1 MLKAKQL
8 WEGRRTWGK
17 RTPVV
22 KILSVEFLPPGPV
35 IAIETSTK
43 TYISEGFFSHNCAI
57 EAVLVGW
64 FARSPS
70 YITLAKLG
78 VHSGLASHILGKPY
92 SPEWSTTKLKAYLAD
107 IKLEAQATP
116 SGSSDLYDVS
126 KRVVHG
132 SAYCLTPHGM
142 VNNFPKQFKTHA
154 SAKKYQDIYFTMA
167 PDVPAWQKSVQR
179 FAYDHG
185 YLGGPGDPPFGHP
198 FAYKHWFWA
207 VAQYRKITKAQA
219 SKREAKGYAVA
230 WFHGVPYAVDL
241 GEDAKRAV
249 AFFPQSTG
257 RGILT
262 EAMLRLFDPE
272 EAEPYDSYIGDAYYG
287 ATPLRAPIHDS
298 LFMELPRRIS
308 DRVLEIVYRE
318 MTRPIVQMPMPAA
331 WGLGEC
337 LSIDVEVKVGQSWD
351 AMEKIKAIG
360 VEQESYFP
368 SLAEEEEEVAALQTE
383 VA

>member
-1 MLKAKQL
+1 MANVLRGTLLA
-8 WEGRRTWGK
+8 E
-17 RTPVV
+17 VD
-22 KILSVEFLPPGPV
+22 
-35 IAIETSTK
+35 
-43 TYISEGFFSHNCAI
+43 FSAI

-92 SPEWSTTKLKAYLAD
+92 NPQWSTSKLKAYLSE
-107 IKLEAQATP
+107 IKAEAQATK

-142 VNNFPKQFKTHA
+142 VMNFPKQFTTIG
-154 SAKKYQDIYFTMA
+154 SAKHYQDLYFQMA
-167 PDVPAWQKSVQR
+167 PDVPEWQKSVQR

-207 VAQYRKITKAQA
+207 VSQYRKITKAQYD
-219 SKREAKGYAVA
+219 KRKAKGYAVA
-230 WFHGVPYAVDL
+230 MFHGQYYAVDL
-241 GEDAKRAV
+241 GDDAKRAV

-257 RGILT
+257 RGILS
-262 EAMLRLFDPE
+262 ESMLRLFDPE
-272 EAEPYDSYIGDAYYG
+272 ESEPYDSYIGDAYYG
-287 ATPLRAPIHDS
+287 YTPLRAPIHDS
-298 LFMELPRRIS
+298 LFLEIPRRIS

-318 MTRPIVQMPMPAA
+318 MTRPIQQMPMPES
-331 WGLGEC
+331 WGLGEY

-351 AMEKIKAIG
+351 AMTKVKEIG
-360 VEQESYFP
+360 VEQETFFP
-368 SLAEEEEEVAALQTE
+368 SLAEEEEEVEALQTE

>member
-1 MLKAKQL
+1 MAN
-8 WEGRRTWGK
+8 
-17 RTPVV
+17 
-22 KILSVEFLPPGPV
+22 ILPGTILVE
-35 IAIETSTK
+35 AD
-43 TYISEGFFSHNCAI
+43 FSAI

-92 SPEWSTTKLKAYLAD
+92 DLSWPTPKLKAYLSA
-107 IKLEAQATP
+107 IKAEAQATP

-132 SAYCLTPHGM
+132 SAYCLTPPGM

-154 SAKKYQDIYFTMA
+154 SAKKYQDIYYSMA

-198 FAYKHWFWA
+198 FNYKHWFWA
-207 VAQYRKITKAQA
+207 VATYRKITPQQA
-219 SKREAKGYAVA
+219 AKREAKGYAVM
-230 WFHGVPYAVDL
+230 WFHGIPYAVDL

-257 RGILT
+257 RGVLT
-262 EAMLRLFDPE
+262 ESMLRLFDIE
-272 EAEPYDSYIGDAYYG
+272 ESEATESYIGDAYYG
-287 ATPLRAPIHDS
+287 RTPLRAPIHDS
-298 LFMELPRRIS
+298 LFLEIPRRIE
-308 DRVLEIVYRE
+308 DQVIEIVYRE
-318 MTRPIVQMPMPAA
+318 MTRPIVQMPMPAE
-331 WGLGEC
+331 WGLGEY
-337 LSIDVEVKVGQSWD
+337 LSIDVEVKRGRSWD
-351 AMEKIKAIG
+351 AMEKLKDLG
-360 VEQESYFP
+360 VEQESYYP
-368 SLAEEEEEVAALQTE
+368 ALDEEIEDVEALQVEVA
-383 VA
+383 